1 MPAGILFSFGLFT
14 LICYTY
20 PLHWISLTNSLF
32 QFIKLGWNFIG
43 SWSLLS
49 CLQLMLINLLKM
61 PHHAGI
67 YFSLSLFFLISVF
80 ILRIFFFLKMKTLF
94 FSFLIEYELFII
106 IFFLL
111 LQLTILSRLKQQV
124 CVSGWLVL
132 FSWHLEFNWFHF
144 LPTSC
149 LRLAV
154 Y

>member
-80 ILRIFFFLKMKTLF
+80 ILRIFFFLKMNTLF
-94 FSFLIEYELFII
+94 FFSRWIWVVHNHILPFAPTDNTVKIEAASLCEWVVSSF
-106 IFFLL
+106 
-111 LQLTILSRLKQQV
+111 
-124 CVSGWLVL
+124 
-132 FSWHLEFNWFHF
+132 
-144 LPTSC
+144 
-149 LRLAV
+149 
-154 Y
+154 